1 MGSSGLLNVNE
12 VVAPVSWFGGESR
25 KFDSQVFGAFR
36 GMVMVASG
44 SLDLVFTKTS
54 KVLQCLVGIFCDFSQ
69 CSDY

>member
-1 MGSSGLLNVNE
+1 M
-12 VVAPVSWFGGESR
+12 
-25 KFDSQVFGAFR
+25 FGAFR

-69 CSDY
+69 CSDYYVG